1 MSTNNTFA
9 ITETYNTNNVAILIT
24 FNAFVNEGVGFAQI
38 GYREI
43 VEDGTFLYNSRTI
56 GITDGTKVEHA
67 NKMIKDR
74 LANLV
79 NSSIVADRMMNLVG
93 DYLGGKL
100 AMN

>member
-1 MSTNNTFA
+1 MSSNTFA
-9 ITETYNTNNVAILIT
+9 ITETYDTATSSILIT

-56 GITDGTKVEHA
+56 GITDGTKVENA
-67 NKMIKDR
+67 NRMIKDR

-79 NSSIVADRMMNLVG
+79 NSSIVADKMMNLVG
-93 DYLGGKL
+93 DYLEGKL

>member
-1 MSTNNTFA
+1 MSNNTFA
-9 ITETYNTNNVAILIT
+9 ITETYDTATSSILIT

-56 GITDGTKVEHA
+56 GITDGTKVENA
-67 NKMIKDR
+67 SRMIKDR

-79 NSSIVADRMMNLVG
+79 SSSIVADKMMNLVG
-93 DYLGGKL
+93 DYLEGKF

>member
-1 MSTNNTFA
+1 MSSNTFA
-9 ITETYNTNNVAILIT
+9 ITETYDTATSSILIT

-56 GITDGTKVEHA
+56 GITDGTKVENA
-67 NKMIKDR
+67 CRMIKDR

-79 NSSIVADRMMNLVG
+79 NSSIVADKMMNLVG
-93 DYLGGKL
+93 DYLEGKF